1 MTLLEELERILNFD
15 NSAPEIAELIND
27 LKKTELDRYQEE
39 LIYDLVARAYELGK
53 SESGYN

>member
-1 MTLLEELERILNFD
+1 MTLLEELEHILNFD

-53 SESGYN
+53 RESGYN

>member
-1 MTLLEELERILNFD
+1 MTLLEELEHILNFD

-53 SESGYN
+53 REG